1 VIGSVRIPL
10 TVPGALP
17 TAAWSLL
24 GRLSFAMMT
33 LSLLIYVHAETGS
46 YAVAGTVSAAGLVG
60 TATGTIAQSRLIDR
74 HGPTRTLLVFTVPFA
89 LVSASVIVLISAG
102 APTLPLALLAA
113 AQSAALP
120 TVQVASRTMWS
131 HLVPPGP
138 TREAAYGYE
147 AISFELCWLLG
158 PAVAGLLA
166 TLLWPGSALLVAS
179 AGCTVAAA
187 GFALTAAARSHR
199 GRASSEIVEPDGG
212 SAERGGAEGGFRLAG
227 LAVLLVATSA
237 FGLTIGFIV
246 VGVTAG
252 AQANGFPQLT
262 GVLLALW
269 SISSVVSGLAYQRRP
284 WPRPLTLRLP
294 ALMAVFGGIMLIPA
308 LLDGVVALTAT
319 MFLAGATIVPQI
331 TIHNALLDG
340 LVPGQRLSEAFGW
353 VTTAIAV
360 ANAGGQAVGGFVIQW
375 YDYHASFLAGAICA
389 VPLAG
394 VVWVGRRR
402 LLGRPLGPD
411 SFRTVL
417 DPPT

>member
-1 VIGSVRIPL
+1 
-10 TVPGALP
+10 
-17 TAAWSLL
+17 
-24 GRLSFAMMT
+24 MMV

-46 YAVAGTVSAAGLVG
+46 YAVAGTISAASLVG
-60 TATGTIAQSRLIDR
+60 TATGTIAQSRFIDR
-74 HGPTRTLLVFTVPFA
+74 HGPTRTLLACTVPFA
-89 LVSASVIVLISAG
+89 LVSASFIVLISAG
-102 APTLPLALLAA
+102 IPTLPLALLAA
-113 AQSAALP
+113 AQAAALP

-147 AISFELCWLLG
+147 SISFELCWLLG

-166 TLLWPGSALLVAS
+166 TTLWPGSALLVAS
-179 AGCTVAAA
+179 VGCTVAAT
-187 GFALTAAARSHR
+187 GFALTAAARSHH
-199 GRASSEIVEPDGG
+199 GRTSSEIVEPDGG
-212 SAERGGAEGGFRLAG
+212 STGHAGRGHEFRLSG

-246 VGVTAG
+246 IGVTAG
-252 AQANGFPQLT
+252 ARANGVPQLT
-262 GVLLALW
+262 GVLLAVW

-294 ALMAVFGGIMLIPA
+294 ALMAVFGSMMLIPV
-308 LLDGVVALTAT
+308 LFDGVVALAAT
-319 MFLAGATIVPQI
+319 MILAGSTIVPQI
-331 TIHNALLDG
+331 TVHNALLDG

-360 ANAGGQAVGGFVIQW
+360 TNAGGQALGGFVIQR

-394 VVWVGRRR
+394 VVWAGRRR
-402 LLGRPLGPD
+402 LLGRPLASIQP
-411 SFRTVL
+411 S
-417 DPPT
+417 